1 MNFDAVLST
10 TDKFLRMYFVAPLK
24 FSYAWVLSRASQR
37 LFLKVA
43 LAYFIGFLLLMG
55 GIALPIF
62 GTALLAS
69 SLPAGAVLALILGI
83 VLAVLG
89 IGVFGYYGVL
99 PIFNAL
105 NVRGYPQMD
114 WTIPSFINYLLMRIL
129 SSIYAM
135 LSVLNRRLWP
145 LVAAEVLMLLAFLY
159 AAFAMNPGG
168 RAMLGLV
175 LLFIFLSIPYLLL
188 VVYNNVR
195 QLAAAPIFLQGGRG
209 KRQALE
215 ESWNLTRGKALPVF
229 ITDYGINFIWN
240 TLVQVL
246 MQMLQLFL
254 MPLMWVGIL
263 LGSLAPAVLYAFIII
278 LLIVGGLLMTAF
290 SAAFNFIMAFVLV
303 GVYDGLV
310 KYGKEKAEPVRPAV
324 ASNARDLRALRPRR
338 S

>member
-1 MNFDAVLST
+1 MDFDAIVST
-10 TDKFLRMYFVAPLK
+10 TEVFLKKYFVDTLK
-24 FSYAWVLSRASQR
+24 FSYVWAFSKDSQKI
-37 LFLKVA
+37 FLKVA

-55 GIALPIF
+55 GIALPVF

-69 SLPAGAVLALILGI
+69 SLPSGAVLALILGI

-89 IGVFGYYGVL
+89 IGILGYYGVL

-114 WTIPSFINYLLMRIL
+114 WTIPSFINFVLLKIL

-145 LVAAEVLMLLAFLY
+145 LAAAEVLMLIAFLY
-159 AAFAMNPGG
+159 AVFVMRPGAA
-168 RAMLGLV
+168 AMLGLV
-175 LLFIFLSIPYLLL
+175 FLFFFLSIPYLLL
-188 VVYNNVR
+188 VVYNNTR
-195 QLAAAPIFLQGGRG
+195 QLAAAPIFLQGGKG

-246 MQMLQLFL
+246 MQMLQFFL
-254 MPLMWVGIL
+254 MPLIWVGML
-263 LGSLAPAVLYAFIII
+263 LGFLAPVVLYAFIII
-278 LLIVGGLLMTAF
+278 LLIVGSLLMAAF

-310 KYGKEKAEPVRPAV
+310 KYEKEKAGSALPGV
-324 ASNARDLRALRPRR
+324 ARKSTDLKTLRPKRR
-338 S
+338 